1 LTYAPWRAFFDEGL
15 MTPIAPQLRAWLIAT
30 EDSVHD
36 LTWLCRCKSD
46 AIIVAETQWPFEAE
60 PTELLARETAFWR
73 SLRKQAKH
81 TKIFP
86 IISNLDLLQEDHLT
100 LLIQSGVDGVF
111 LETCDGRNDLQHL
124 SIKLSV
130 SEATLGLANGVTPI
144 IAQAAATPQSVFFL
158 NSYAQATPRL
168 QGMVFDEARLA
179 LALDA
184 TRCART
190 PTPITSIRDQVVLA
204 AAAAGVPAYLRPA
217 TKAYDQAWHDGFNGI
232 IGATYEEINVIKASF
247 ASLDRQKATIDAL

>member
-1 LTYAPWRAFFDEGL
+1 
-15 MTPIAPQLRAWLIAT
+15 MTTIAPQLRAWLIAT
-30 EDSVHD
+30 ENPVHD
-36 LTWLCRCKSD
+36 LSRLCACNAD
-46 AIIVAETQWPFEAE
+46 AIIVAETHWPFEAE

-73 SLRKQAKH
+73 SLRKQAK
-81 TKIFP
+81 IFP

-100 LLIQSGVDGVF
+100 HLIHSGVDGVF

-144 IAQAAATPQSVFFL
+144 IAQAAATPQSIFFL
-158 NSYAQATPRL
+158 SSYAQATPRL
-168 QGMVFDEARLA
+168 QGMVFDETRLA

-184 TRCART
+184 TRYART
-190 PTPITSIRDQVVLA
+190 PTPITNMRDQVVLA

-217 TKAYDQAWHDGFNGI
+217 TKAYDQAWRDGFNGI

-247 ASLDRQKATIDAL
+247 AALDREKATIDAL

>member
-1 LTYAPWRAFFDEGL
+1 
-15 MTPIAPQLRAWLIAT
+15 MTMITPQLRAWLIVTDDPA
-30 EDSVHD
+30 HD
-36 LTWLCRCKSD
+36 LSRLSACNAD
-46 AIIVAETQWPFEAE
+46 AIIVSERQWPSNAM
-60 PTELLARETAFWR
+60 PTDMLARKTAFWR
-73 SLRKQAKH
+73 SLRKHAKQ

-86 IISNLDLLQEDHLT
+86 IISNLDLLQEDHLN
-100 LLIQSGVDGVF
+100 LLIESGVDGVF
-111 LETCDGRNDLQHL
+111 LETCDGRNNLQHL
-124 SIKLSV
+124 SVKLSV
-130 SEATLGLANGVTPI
+130 SEAMLGLADGVTPI

-158 NSYAQATPRL
+158 SSYAQATPRL

-184 TRCART
+184 TRCARA
-190 PTPITSIRDQVVLA
+190 PTPIASIRDQVALA

-217 TKAYDQAWHDGFNGI
+217 TRAYDHAWRDGFNGI